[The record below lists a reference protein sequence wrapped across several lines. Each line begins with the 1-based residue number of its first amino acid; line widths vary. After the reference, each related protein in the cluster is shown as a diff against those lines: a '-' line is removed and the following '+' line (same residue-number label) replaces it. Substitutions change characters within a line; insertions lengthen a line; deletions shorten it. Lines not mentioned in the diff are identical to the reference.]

1 VDPSVETA
9 SKRDSRSERQF
20 GWGLSCPSPRL
31 ASKCQVRLSTKLK
44 IGIPLKPMPSAS
56 GKRNTARN
64 QPVLV
69 GLPFQIL
76 PEIRMRK

>member
-1 VDPSVETA
+1 MRVLPLGAAGKDQRKIATAVAPELLGFIWAIGTRAETIARMSPA
-9 SKRDSRSERQF
+9 SPQS
-20 GWGLSCPSPRL
+20 
-31 ASKCQVRLSTKLK
+31 
-44 IGIPLKPMPSAS
+44 PMPSAS